1 MRHCCLAAVLAGI
14 AIASGSPAWA
24 DAERSDAG
32 RDGAADGTG
41 RHRYHPKGVP
51 HSWSEIT
58 TDTISYLIFRTDPE
72 KVMELK

>member
-1 MRHCCLAAVLAGI
+1 MRHCCLSAVLGDI
-14 AIASGSPAWA
+14 AII
-24 DAERSDAG
+24 
-32 RDGAADGTG
+32 
-41 RHRYHPKGVP
+41 PKGVP